1 MRKCIKDYSHSHSS
15 LEKIM
20 KNLSKLLFILSFC
33 MMLMSCAATNV
44 LDARYD
50 IEETINGP
58 DVADIIVV
66 PTFSQDN
73 IMVQSGYNFT
83 DNKGTYCYDI
93 AITNNTDDVLY
104 VNWEKSA
111 IYYNGIS
118 SYVMINNQS
127 YFDRND
133 PMPSMMVPPRGTAMR
148 SIISSDQPHYQPEA
162 NWGAMPWLV
171 RVLPTFETQLILC
184 VESVEGET
192 YYIFNISG
200 EEVSE

>member
-1 MRKCIKDYSHSHSS
+1 MK
-15 LEKIM
+15 KI
-20 KNLSKLLFILSFC
+20 SEFLLALIVSIMFI
-33 MMLMSCAATNV
+33 SCASTNI
-44 LDARYD
+44 LEAKYD
-50 IEETINGP
+50 ITETVNGP
-58 DVADIIVV
+58 DVADITVV

-73 IMVQSGYNFT
+73 IMVQSGYDFT

-118 SYVMINNQS
+118 SYVMINNQA
-127 YFDRND
+127 YFERND
-133 PMPSMMVPPRGTAMR
+133 PMPSMMVPPRGTALR
-148 SIISSDQPHYQPEA
+148 TIISSDQPHYQPEA

-184 VESVEGET
+184 IESSEGET
-192 YYIFNISG
+192 YYIYNVSG